1 MKSTPPHIKQELAI
15 IAKAKK
21 DKRHFAPL
29 YEVYYKSIFLYIF
42 KKVKN
47 EELTG
52 DLCSKTF
59 MKAMMNLH
67 QYQYKGFPF
76 SSWLYRIASNEVNM
90 HYRKANKVQE
100 VQVLA
105 KNVVVLMETIEIDTQ
120 KVEVNHLLVAL
131 EQLKPEQS
139 ELIDLRFFEGLSFKE
154 IASIFNL
161 SEASAKMKV
170 YRILEKLKKIL
181 LSNNPNSTTT

>member
-1 MKSTPPHIKQELAI
+1 MKSIPKHIKQELSV

-29 YEVYYKSIFLYIF
+29 YDIYYKQIFLYIF

-47 EELTG
+47 EDLTS

-59 MKAMMNLH
+59 MKAMVNLH
-67 QYQYKGFPF
+67 QYTYKGFPF

-90 HYRKANKVQE
+90 HYRKTNKVQQVQILEKDVFTLIETFE
-100 VQVLA
+100 VDEKAIDVNQLLEALA
-105 KNVVVLMETIEIDTQ
+105 N
-120 KVEVNHLLVAL
+120 
-131 EQLKPEQS
+131 LKQEQS
-139 ELIDLRFFEGLSFKE
+139 DLIDLRFFEGLSFKE

-161 SEASAKMKV
+161 SEASAKMKI
-170 YRILEKLKKIL
+170 YRILEKLKKEL
-181 LSNNPNSTTT
+181 LSNNTAS